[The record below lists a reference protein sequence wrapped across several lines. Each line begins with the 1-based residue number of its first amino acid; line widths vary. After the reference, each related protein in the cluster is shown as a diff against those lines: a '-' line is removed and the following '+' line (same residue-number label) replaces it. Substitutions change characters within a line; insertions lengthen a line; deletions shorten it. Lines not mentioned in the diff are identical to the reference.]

1 MRVTV
6 CLLALAGMASASPEA
21 VNRAQELYQHT
32 QYQNSIKVLTH
43 DPAPDAATYLLT
55 GKNYFMLGEYKKA
68 TEFFEKS
75 VALTPTSSMAYLWL
89 GRSWGRRAENST
101 FMAIS
106 YAKKAHQAFEK
117 AVALDPH
124 NGEAKNDLFDYYLN
138 APGFLGGGIEKAE
151 ALSRSIAADRPVE
164 HEFEEAQIAEKRN
177 DLTAAESHFR
187 KAIELAPRDA
197 GRIIDLARFLA
208 KHKRFSESDDLFE
221 RARKTQPD
229 KPGVNFAEAKV
240 AIDNHRN
247 LDRARTLLQTY
258 LESQLTPDDPPRHEA
273 EQLLKRAGG

>member
-6 CLLALAGMASASPEA
+6 CLLALAGMASASPDA
-21 VNRAQELYQHT
+21 VNRAQELYHHT
-32 QYQNSIKVLTH
+32 QYQNSIKVLAH

-55 GKNYFMLGEYKKA
+55 GKNYFMLADYKKA
-68 TEFFEKS
+68 TEFFEK
-75 VALTPTSSMAYLWL
+75 AIELTPNSSMAHLWL
-89 GRSWGRRAENST
+89 GRAWGRRAENST

-124 NGEAKNDLFDYYLN
+124 NDEAKNDLFDYYLN

-151 ALSRSIAADRPVE
+151 ALSRSIAAERPVE

-177 DLTAAESHFR
+177 DLTRAESHFR

-197 GRIIDLARFLA
+197 GRIMDLARFLA
-208 KHKRFSESDDLFE
+208 KHKRFTESDQLFE

-229 KPGVNFAEAKV
+229 KAGVNFAEAKV

-247 LDRARTLLQTY
+247 LDRARTLLRTY